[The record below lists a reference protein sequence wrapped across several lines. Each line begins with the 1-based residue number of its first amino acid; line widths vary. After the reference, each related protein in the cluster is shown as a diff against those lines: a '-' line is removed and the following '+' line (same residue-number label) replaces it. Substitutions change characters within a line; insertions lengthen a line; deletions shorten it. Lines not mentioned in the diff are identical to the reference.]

1 MKVKFI
7 HTADVHLGVRP
18 DAGKA
23 YTKNRP
29 EEIWRSFERLISLCE
44 REKTDL
50 LLIAGDLFHR
60 QPLLREMKEVNA
72 LFARLTHTKVVLVAG
87 NHDFVKQ
94 DSYYRSFRWARNVFP
109 LLGKE
114 MQKIEFPELRTAV
127 SGFSYWD
134 REYREGIRDSWKCR
148 RTQDTEIL
156 ILHGGDEKHLPFRKR
171 ETELLGYD
179 YVALGHI
186 HKPDQKEQKSSYCGA
201 LEPTDPNDTGDHGFI
216 LGAAANGLVK
226 TRFVPFAS
234 RKYIHLDI
242 QADEKMTG
250 SLLRDT
256 IREKIEEQGIENMYR
271 VEITGFRDPDIEF
284 AAASMDPYGNV
295 IDVLD
300 FTNPSYDFGKLS
312 AVNKGNLL
320 GRFIQSFEKEGEDGL
335 LEEMALY
342 EGVKAL
348 LETKRGS

>member
-1 MKVKFI
+1 MRTGKDRSPCDCGGLVSQ
-7 HTADVHLGVRP
+7 TASSQGDEGSQ
-18 DAGKA
+18 
-23 YTKNRP
+23 
-29 EEIWRSFERLISLCE
+29 RSFC
-44 REKTDL
+44 
-50 LLIAGDLFHR
+50 
-60 QPLLREMKEVNA
+60 
-72 LFARLTHTKVVLVAG
+72 LTHTKVVLVAG

-186 HKPDQKEQKSSYCGA
+186 HKPDQKEQQSSYCGA

-242 QADEKMTG
+242 QADEKMMGVCCGIRSGRRSKNRASKICTG
-250 SLLRDT
+250 
-256 IREKIEEQGIENMYR
+256 
-271 VEITGFRDPDIEF
+271 
-284 AAASMDPYGNV
+284 
-295 IDVLD
+295 
-300 FTNPSYDFGKLS
+300 
-312 AVNKGNLL
+312 
-320 GRFIQSFEKEGEDGL
+320 
-335 LEEMALY
+335 
-342 EGVKAL
+342 
-348 LETKRGS
+348 